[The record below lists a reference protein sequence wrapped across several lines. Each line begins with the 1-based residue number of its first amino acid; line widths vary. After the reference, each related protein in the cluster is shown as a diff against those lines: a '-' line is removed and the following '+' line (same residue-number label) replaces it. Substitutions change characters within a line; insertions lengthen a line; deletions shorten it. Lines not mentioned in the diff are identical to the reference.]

1 MGKKKTENF
10 DVKEKLDNIQTLART
25 NRPKEAVAYEYM
37 LFVML
42 CSLKYRQRK
51 EPYESVRDYA
61 MTMVKEHDLS
71 PGNLY
76 PFIQKVEDAI
86 YGGKGRSQEVYAE
99 SLEYFNKVFNEIVGK
114 PLPESMLVHS

>member
-1 MGKKKTENF
+1 MGLFKKKKKNEF
-10 DVKEKLDNIQTLART
+10 DVREKLENIQVLMQT
-25 NRPKEAVAYEYM
+25 NRPKEAVAYEYV

-42 CSLKYRQRK
+42 CTLKYKKRK

-61 MTMVKEHDLS
+61 MAMVKDYDLS

-86 YGGKGRSQEVYAE
+86 YGGKPATKELYNE
-99 SLEYFNKVFNEIVGK
+99 SLELFDKVFEEIVGK
-114 PLPESMLVHS
+114 PLPDT